1 MKTRISFCSLTIFMM
16 VVLFAAGL
24 SAQTGNELVT
34 PESYFGFKP
43 GSDRMLFTYE
53 DLIAYLKEVDNYSP
67 RLKMV
72 EIGKSPQGR
81 VMYIAFISSAEN
93 IKNLDRLRDINKS
106 LALDPSLSEQE
117 RSDLI
122 KEGRVFLLATLSMH
136 SGEVAPSQSPEL

>member
-1 MKTRISFCSLTIFMM
+1 MFNFFIPNFYFKSMISQISETEMKTSISFCSLTIFMM
-16 VVLFAAGL
+16 VVLFAVGL
-24 SAQTGNELVT
+24 SAQSGNELVT

-81 VMYIAFISSAEN
+81 VMYIAFISSAETS
-93 IKNLDRLRDINKS
+93 LPSFSDR
-106 LALDPSLSEQE
+106 
-117 RSDLI
+117 
-122 KEGRVFLLATLSMH
+122 
-136 SGEVAPSQSPEL
+136 